1 MSANNTQDT
10 AQKFS
15 LQTRR
20 SVRKRK
26 EKITNIVIT
35 VFMVV
40 VSLILLIPF
49 LWMLVSSFQPNGE
62 SLFQDPPR
70 FPDEWRFQNYVD
82 IFVNWGNMNFF
93 KMLLNTLLVVF
104 STMGISLTASVLVAY
119 GFSRFRA
126 RGKKLMFEIMLGTM
140 MLPWIVT
147 LMPSYILF
155 TKLGWTGTYLPLIV
169 PAIGGGAFNIFLLRQ
184 YFMGLPKSIDEAGII
199 DGCSRFG
206 VLWRLLLPQCKPVL
220 ATLVV
225 FSFNGAWCDYV
236 GPSIYLM
243 GNPDAYTLSVGLSIL
258 ANQTIGGGAIPW
270 HLIMAGCVVFALPM
284 IIVLFCAQDAFV
296 RGIVTSGLKD

>member
-1 MSANNTQDT
+1 MSAKTSDS
-10 AQKFS
+10 AKKFS
-15 LQTRR
+15 LRSRRTTRA
-20 SVRKRK
+20 RK
-26 EKITNIVIT
+26 EKVANVIIS
-35 VFMVV
+35 VIMFVV
-40 VSLILLIPF
+40 CLILLIPF

-70 FPDEWRFQNYVD
+70 FPSEWRFQNYAD
-82 IFVNWGNMNFF
+82 IFANWGGMSFF
-93 KMLLNTLLVVF
+93 KMLLNTVLVVF
-104 STMGISLTASVLVAY
+104 ASMAISLTASVLVAY
-119 GFSRFRA
+119 GFARFRA
-126 RGKKLMFEIMLGTM
+126 RGKKLMFAIMLGTM

-155 TKLGWTGTYLPLIV
+155 TKIGWTGTYLPLIV

-220 ATLVV
+220 ATLIV

-258 ANQTIGGGAIPW
+258 ANQTVGGGAIPW

-284 IIVLFCAQDAFV
+284 IIVLFTAQDAFV

>member
-1 MSANNTQDT
+1 MSEKTSPA
-10 AQKFS
+10 AEKFT
-15 LQTRR
+15 LTTRR
-20 SVRKRK
+20 GKRARK
-26 EKITNIVIT
+26 EKTVNVIIT
-35 VFMVV
+35 VFMCVV
-40 VSLILLIPF
+40 CLILLIPF
-49 LWMLVSSFQPNGE
+49 LWMLVSSFQPDGE
-62 SLFQDPPR
+62 SLFQDPPKL
-70 FPDEWRFQNYVD
+70 PTTWRFKNYVD
-82 IFVNWGNMNFF
+82 IFVNWGEMNFF
-93 KMLLNTLLVVF
+93 KMLLNTLIVVF

-119 GFSRFRA
+119 GFARFRA
-126 RGKKLMFEIMLGTM
+126 RGKKLMFAIMLGTM

-243 GNPDAYTLSVGLSIL
+243 GNPDSYTLSVGLSIL
-258 ANQTIGGGAIPW
+258 ANQTVGGGAIPW

>member
-1 MSANNTQDT
+1 MADKIAQDAAPT
-10 AQKFS
+10 LSIA
-15 LQTRR
+15 TRR
-20 SVRKRK
+20 SRRARK
-26 EKITNIVIT
+26 EKTVNIVIT
-35 VFMVV
+35 VFMFVV
-40 VSLILLIPF
+40 CLILLIPF

-62 SLFQDPPR
+62 SLFQDPPKL
-70 FPDEWRFQNYVD
+70 PSPWRFQNYVD
-82 IFVNWGNMNFF
+82 IFVNWGQMNFF

-104 STMGISLTASVLVAY
+104 STMGISLVASVLVAY
-119 GFSRFRA
+119 GFARFRA
-126 RGKKLMFEIMLGTM
+126 RGKKLMFAIMLGTM

>member
-1 MSANNTQDT
+1 MSAKSTKT
-10 AQKFS
+10 EQKFTLKS
-15 LQTRR
+15 QR

-26 EKITNIVIT
+26 EKTANIIITI
-35 VFMVV
+35 FMFVV
-40 VSLILLIPF
+40 CLILLIPF
-49 LWMLVSSFQPNGE
+49 LWMVVSSFQPNGE
-62 SLFQDPPR
+62 SLFQDPPQL
-70 FPDEWRFQNYVD
+70 PSEWRFQNYVD
-82 IFVNWGNMNFF
+82 IFVNWGDMNFF

-104 STMGISLTASVLVAY
+104 STMVISLASSIMVAY
-119 GFSRFRA
+119 GFARFRA
-126 RGKKLMFEIMLGTM
+126 RGKKLMFAIMLGTM

-220 ATLVV
+220 ATLIV

-258 ANQTIGGGAIPW
+258 ANQTAGGGAIPW

>member
-1 MSANNTQDT
+1 MSAKSTKT
-10 AQKFS
+10 EQKFTLKS
-15 LQTRR
+15 QR

-26 EKITNIVIT
+26 EKTANIIITI
-35 VFMVV
+35 FMFVV
-40 VSLILLIPF
+40 CLILLIPF
-49 LWMLVSSFQPNGE
+49 LWMVVSSFQPNGE
-62 SLFQDPPR
+62 SLFQDPPQL
-70 FPDEWRFQNYVD
+70 PSEWRFQNYVD
-82 IFVNWGNMNFF
+82 IFINWGDMNFF

-104 STMGISLTASVLVAY
+104 STMVISLASSIMVAY
-119 GFSRFRA
+119 GFARFRA
-126 RGKKLMFEIMLGTM
+126 RGKKLMFAIMLGTM

-220 ATLVV
+220 ATLIV

-258 ANQTIGGGAIPW
+258 ANQTAGGGAIPW

>member
-1 MSANNTQDT
+1 MSAKTAPKTERKFTLKTQ
-10 AQKFS
+10 
-15 LQTRR
+15 R
-20 SVRKRK
+20 SARKRK
-26 EKITNIVIT
+26 EKIANVIIT
-35 VFMVV
+35 VFMFLVC
-40 VSLILLIPF
+40 LILLIPF
-49 LWMLVSSFQPNGE
+49 LWMVVSSFQPNGE
-62 SLFQDPPR
+62 SLFQDPPQL
-70 FPDEWRFQNYVD
+70 PSEWRFQNYVD
-82 IFVNWGNMNFF
+82 IFVNWGEMNFF

-104 STMGISLTASVLVAY
+104 STMVISLASSILVAY
-119 GFSRFRA
+119 GFARFRA
-126 RGKKLMFEIMLGTM
+126 RGKKLMFAIMLGTM

-258 ANQTIGGGAIPW
+258 ANQTAGGGAIPW

>member
-1 MSANNTQDT
+1 MT
-10 AQKFS
+10 
-15 LQTRR
+15 
-20 SVRKRK
+20 
-26 EKITNIVIT
+26 
-35 VFMVV
+35 V

-49 LWMLVSSFQPNGE
+49 LWMMVSSFQPNGE
-62 SLFQDPPR
+62 SLFKDPPQ

-93 KMLLNTLLVVF
+93 RMLLNTLLVVF
-104 STMGISLTASVLVAY
+104 STMGISLAASVLVAY

-126 RGKKLMFEIMLGTM
+126 RGKKLMFAIMLGTM

-220 ATLVV
+220 ATLIV